1 MKFFSEK
8 KDGIS
13 LKLFVAIV
21 IIVICSAAIGI
32 YALISQKIC
41 YKQYKEN
48 MIEDVYKHTELIE
61 NHLSNDEEDMIK
73 LGSDVEL
80 LALVYGGRILV
91 VDKDYKIQND
101 SYGLCNG
108 NYIVS
113 KNIIEAMNG
122 SDEEIINEKNDYIQ
136 YIRKLDDSE
145 GNDYGLIIVHIS
157 RDKIN
162 SMDETISVKLINVFL
177 ILIILC
183 VVIACFISSFSVRDL
198 RYMNNQ
204 MDIAQN
210 GHLDEPIKEKGFL
223 EFRGLIRN
231 YNETIKKLSDIDNT
245 RQEFVSNVSHE
256 LKTPITS
263 MKVLADSLVQN
274 EDADLK
280 MYKDFMSDIVDEIDR
295 ESKII
300 TDLLTLVKMDKK
312 SSTMNIEEININ
324 QLLEVILKR
333 VSPIANQRNIE
344 ITYESYREVLAEVDE
359 VKLSLALSNIIENAV
374 KYNVDNGWVKVTLN
388 ADHRFFYV
396 KVADSGVGIPDDC
409 KTHVF
414 ERFYRVDKARSRD
427 TGGTGLG
434 LAITKNVISMHN
446 GTIKLYSES
455 GEGTTFTIKIPI
467 KRTT

>member
-1 MKFFSEK
+1 MKIFSGK

-21 IIVICSAAIGI
+21 IIVMCCTSIGI

-48 MIEDVYKHTELIE
+48 IIEDVYKHTELIE
-61 NHLSNDEEDMIK
+61 KHLSNDETDLIK
-73 LGSDVEL
+73 LSSDVEL
-80 LALVYGGRILV
+80 LAAVYGGRIFV
-91 VDKDYKIQND
+91 IDENYEIQKD
-101 SYGLCNG
+101 SYGLCDG
-108 NYIVS
+108 DYIVS
-113 KNIIEAMNG
+113 KNIIDAMNG
-122 SDEEIINEKNDYIQ
+122 SDEEIINEKKDYIQ

-145 GNDYGLIIVHIS
+145 GKEYGLIIVHIS
-157 RDKIN
+157 SDKIN
-162 SMDETISVKLINVFL
+162 NMDDILSVKLVNIFL
-177 ILIILC
+177 ILLVLC
-183 VVIACFISSFSVRDL
+183 VVFAYFISSFSVRDL

-223 EFRGLIRN
+223 EFRGLISN

-300 TDLLTLVKMDKK
+300 SDLLTLVKMDKK
-312 SSTMNIEEININ
+312 SATMNIEEININ

-333 VSPIANQRNIE
+333 VSPIANQRNID

-409 KTHVF
+409 KSQVF

-455 GEGTTFTIKIPI
+455 GEGTTFTIKIPL
-467 KRTT
+467 KRG

>member
-21 IIVICSAAIGI
+21 IIVICSTAIGI

>member
-162 SMDETISVKLINVFL
+162 SMDETISVKLVNVFL

>member
-21 IIVICSAAIGI
+21 IIVICSTAIGI

-210 GHLDEPIKEKGFL
+210 GHLDEPIKQKGFL

>member
-21 IIVICSAAIGI
+21 IIVICSTAIGI

-210 GHLDEPIKEKGFL
+210 GHLDEPIK
-223 EFRGLIRN
+223 
-231 YNETIKKLSDIDNT
+231 
-245 RQEFVSNVSHE
+245 
-256 LKTPITS
+256 
-263 MKVLADSLVQN
+263 
-274 EDADLK
+274 
-280 MYKDFMSDIVDEIDR
+280 
-295 ESKII
+295 
-300 TDLLTLVKMDKK
+300 
-312 SSTMNIEEININ
+312 
-324 QLLEVILKR
+324 
-333 VSPIANQRNIE
+333 
-344 ITYESYREVLAEVDE
+344 
-359 VKLSLALSNIIENAV
+359 
-374 KYNVDNGWVKVTLN
+374 
-388 ADHRFFYV
+388 
-396 KVADSGVGIPDDC
+396 
-409 KTHVF
+409 
-414 ERFYRVDKARSRD
+414 
-427 TGGTGLG
+427 
-434 LAITKNVISMHN
+434 
-446 GTIKLYSES
+446 
-455 GEGTTFTIKIPI
+455 
-467 KRTT
+467 

>member
-122 SDEEIINEKNDYIQ
+122 SDEEIVNEKNDYIQ
-136 YIRKLDDSE
+136 YIRKLEDS
-145 GNDYGLIIVHIS
+145 GGKDYGLIIVHIS

-162 SMDETISVKLINVFL
+162 SMDEVISVKLINVFL

-312 SSTMNIEEININ
+312 SSTINIEEININ

>member
-145 GNDYGLIIVHIS
+145 GKDYGLIIVHIS

-388 ADHRFFYV
+388 SDHRFFYV

-455 GEGTTFTIKIPI
+455 GEGTTFTIRIPI